1 MIVPEGLEVPSDF
14 SITFFDTGLGV
25 QQTISTE
32 VVTEITTQVYEDRL
46 NDAKRNINVI
56 KPRFIGLI
64 IEEIEKV
71 MKYPKGST
79 QYVSKRVVKGEN
91 IRIYE

>member
-1 MIVPEGLEVPSDF
+1 M
-14 SITFFDTGLGV
+14 GV

-32 VVTEITTQVYEDRL
+32 IVTEITNQVYEDRL
-46 NDAKRNINVI
+46 NDAKRNISII
-56 KPRFIGLI
+56 KPQFIGLI
-64 IEEIEKV
+64 LEEIEKT